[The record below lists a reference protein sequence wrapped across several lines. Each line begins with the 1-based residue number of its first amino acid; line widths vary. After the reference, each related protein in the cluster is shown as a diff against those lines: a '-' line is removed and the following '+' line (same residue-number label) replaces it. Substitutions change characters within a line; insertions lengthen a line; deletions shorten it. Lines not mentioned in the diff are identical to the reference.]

1 MSDKV
6 ARRAEDFSFLKSFS
20 VALVVVL
27 WLLPTWLVWRVISQP
42 DLQRGLSDWQLAI
55 LVWYPLIAILMLFF
69 TVVLYRRLPRTWVGL
84 SGYLVGAVGM
94 PGLHWWLS
102 EVTSLTVLIAEW
114 ATFSLTLFILGF
126 SIELFRRIFL
136 MARRGRW
143 TLVVFGGL
151 ANLVVFVIPGVL
163 IAMSLYLMLYQQGL
177 FRGGLLLQI
186 PYLLALSMAVW
197 HDWRSFRAI

>member
-1 MSDKV
+1 MSDTV
-6 ARRAEDFSFLKSFS
+6 VRRAEDFSVLKSFS

-27 WLLPTWLVWRVISQP
+27 WLLPGWLVWRVISQP
-42 DLQRGLSDWQLAI
+42 DLQRGLSDWQVAI
-55 LVWYPLIAILMLFF
+55 LMWYPLIAILMLFF
-69 TVVLYRRLPRTWVGL
+69 AVVLYRRLPRTWFGL
-84 SGYLVGAVGM
+84 CVYLIGAVGM

-114 ATFSLTLFILGF
+114 ATFSFTLFVLGF

-143 TLVVFGGL
+143 ALVVFGGL
-151 ANLVVFVIPGVL
+151 ANLLVFVTPGVL

-177 FRGGLLLQI
+177 FQGGLLLQI